1 MPCFFSVAGKVA
13 SVSGSGSGRTAV
25 ILIQEGLLGGPGEDR
40 YFDVNFWPEGDTN
53 LITNKCY
60 LLRGTVVLAEVLSD
74 KREEPPKV
82 ISINLA
88 IRIVLLTLWC
98 RPLVSTLFLCPS
110 LFRESTPSYTICTN
124 DRYSQYC

>member
-1 MPCFFSVAGKVA
+1 MPCFFSVVGKVA
-13 SVSGSGSGRTAV
+13 SVSGSGSGRTAT
-25 ILIQEGLLGGPGEDR
+25 ILIQEGPLGGPGEDR

-60 LLRGTVVLAEVLSD
+60 LLRGTVVLAEVLPD

-88 IRIVLLTLWC
+88 NRIVLLILWC
-98 RPLVSTLFLCPS
+98 
-110 LFRESTPSYTICTN
+110 
-124 DRYSQYC
+124 